1 MEIKNKNKE
10 SKLIFDPKITR
21 KLLKLNGEIKFCP
34 YCGKGIDEN
43 CECHKNIVI
52 DVKPYRN
59 ENGVFEPDR
68 SVMVFHNNEVFQ
80 NDLTQIIDEI
90 KAKKEAEFDVD
101 VVIENEPE
109 QLVMD
114 LN

>member
-1 MEIKNKNKE
+1 MEIKNENKK

-21 KLLKLNGEIKFCP
+21 KLLKMNEEVKFCP
-34 YCGKGIDEN
+34 HCGTRIEDN
-43 CECHKNIVI
+43 CGCHKNLVI

-59 ENGVFEPDR
+59 ENGVLESDK
-68 SVMVFHNNEVFQ
+68 SVVVFQNNESFQ

-90 KAKKEAEFDVD
+90 KAKREADS
-101 VVIENEPE
+101 E

-114 LN
+114 LD